1 MQLHE
6 EDELIWNDGVA
17 PETAID
23 FDAPH
28 MSPRQVLAWWLGGFA
43 FFAGVYQFAKS
54 TNHPAKKP
62 SVREKESDPF
72 TCSASPS
79 SLSHDGFS
87 L

>member
-23 FDAPH
+23 FDAQH
-28 MSPRQVLAWWLGGFA
+28 VSKGSGLLWWLGGLA
-43 FFAGVYQFAKS
+43 FFFSVYQFAKA

-62 SVREKESDPF
+62 SGERDLPES
-72 TCSASPS
+72 TKTTA
-79 SLSHDGFS
+79 LGNWGKY
-87 L
+87 